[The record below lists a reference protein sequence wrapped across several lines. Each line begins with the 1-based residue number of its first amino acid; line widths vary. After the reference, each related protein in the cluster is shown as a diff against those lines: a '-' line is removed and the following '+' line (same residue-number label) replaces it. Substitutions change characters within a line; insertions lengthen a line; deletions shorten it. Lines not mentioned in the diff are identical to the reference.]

1 VEVETLVGTAIDHFV
16 KNQYAEA
23 RRAVDAALALAPANR
38 KAGEL
43 RKVLSALSPRG

>member
-1 VEVETLVGTAIDHFV
+1 V
-16 KNQYAEA
+16 EA

-43 RKVLSALSPRG
+43 SKVLGALGRRL